1 MSRTNQTQ
9 YLITKE
15 ARNLGFED
23 VGFVPIKRL
32 DEDADKLKQWLERGY
47 HGSMSYMENH
57 FEKRVNPAEL
67 VPGSNSIIVLTHNY
81 FIDIEKK
88 SPKLSIYALGEDY
101 HRVIKRKLKK
111 LIRLMK
117 SEFQTEIIR
126 GFVDSAPV
134 LERQWA
140 ELAGL
145 GWRGKNTLLINP
157 KKGSYFF
164 LAVVISD
171 LIVKENPDPIKNH
184 CGTCSK
190 CIDNCPTGAID
201 LNGYILDA
209 SKCISYLTIE
219 HKGSVPDEFQGK
231 MDDWIFGCDVCQEVC
246 PWNRF
251 SKEHTDEELKPYEKI
266 LQMTSEEWLDLTP
279 FEFDKTFNKS
289 PLKRT
294 GFDGIQRNLNLIN
307 N

>member
-32 DEDADKLKQWLERGY
+32 NEDADKLKQWLERGY

-67 VPGSNSIIVLTHNY
+67 VPGSKSVMVLTHNY
-81 FIDIEKK
+81 YTEINPTV
-88 SPKLSIYALGEDY
+88 PKISIYALGEDY
-101 HRVIKRKLKK
+101 HKVIKRKIKK
-111 LIRLMK
+111 LITLMK
-117 SEFQTEIIR
+117 NKLNAEHIR

-140 ELAGL
+140 EQAGM

-164 LAVVISD
+164 LAVIISD
-171 LIVKENPDPIKNH
+171 LEVEEIPDPIKDH
-184 CGTCSK
+184 CGTCTR
-190 CIDNCPTGAID
+190 CIDHCPTGAID
-201 LNGYILDA
+201 SEGYILDA

-219 HKGSVPDEFQGK
+219 HKGIIEEDFHDK
-231 MDDWIFGCDVCQEVC
+231 MDNWIFGCDVCQEVC

-251 SKEHTDEELKPYEKI
+251 SNEHEDLELKPYEKI
-266 LQMTSEEWLDLTP
+266 MQMTSEDWLNLSSL
-279 FEFDKTFNKS
+279 EFDETFNKS
-289 PLKRT
+289 PIKRT
-294 GFDGIQRNLNLIN
+294 GFEGIKRNLKLLGI
-307 N
+307 